1 VADDGRARPGQ
12 PVQPGLDD
20 LAGEAAVLRVYRQAF
35 AVLAREAEKMI
46 LTPQLRHGALADRRV
61 RPVCEAT
68 ALRRQPVQLRP
79 GHDGNAARLA
89 LLHDWLAGH
98 YPAAADEELGGSRPV
113 SVAR

>member
-1 VADDGRARPGQ
+1 M
-12 PVQPGLDD
+12 
-20 LAGEAAVLRVYRQAF
+20 
-35 AVLAREAEKMI
+35 K
-46 LTPQLRHGALADRRV
+46 
-61 RPVCEAT
+61 
-68 ALRRQPVQLRP
+68 LRRSSDASPYNSAPVIA